1 MARKQAQPSWLTGR
15 TNAPPSR
22 TKTGNQR
29 FTLDGIEFDSKREA
43 YRYAELS
50 LLLKAGKI
58 RDLQRQ
64 ITYELIPAQREP
76 DIIGVRGGITK
87 GKCIER
93 GVYYVA
99 DFVYV
104 DNETGETVVEDA
116 KGYRQTDA
124 AMYKVFVMK
133 RKLMLW
139 RHGIRVRE
147 V

>member
-15 TNAPPSR
+15 TNEPPPR

-93 GVYYVA
+93 SVSYVA

-116 KGYRQTDA
+116 KGYRQTEA